1 MIKINYQLSVA
12 LCIILISL
20 SEAVFYL
27 PGVAPRQFA
36 AYDPVIKIPQS
47 NLPPSLPIFLII
59 LFKCLI
65 SMLISIY
72 TYIYIFFKLKFYSFK
87 INIKIVG

>member
-36 AYDPVIKIPQS
+36 AYDPVIKIP
-47 NLPPSLPIFLII
+47 
-59 LFKCLI
+59 
-65 SMLISIY
+65 
-72 TYIYIFFKLKFYSFK
+72 
-87 INIKIVG
+87 